1 MAFDDTFRRGEIP
14 AWWKHTISKRYVR
27 GWGVCPAHLRTPS
40 LRSSQSGSK
49 IKFCLIFRDS
59 VLSACVYPCLTCGR
73 DRVMVPLSP
82 GQKGNSVIATR
93 PGEQRLLSTK
103 EKEKHLLNTT
113 ACTRGKASGQ
123 TPGAWWLLLLSSTQL
138 DWPSLLFYIW
148 GAEVWD
154 EWPKVPWTMTC
165 WDQGPAFDPLRGFPQ
180 YMAMSLW
187 INHVVKYRRWSLRIV
202 EP

>member
-49 IKFCLIFRDS
+49 MKFYLIFGDS
-59 VLSACVYPCLTCGR
+59 VLSACVYSCLTFGR
-73 DRVMVPLSP
+73 DRVMVPLSL

-93 PGEQRLLSTK
+93 PGEQWFLSAK

-113 ACTRGKASGQ
+113 AWTRGKASGQ
-123 TPGAWWLLLLSSTQL
+123 MPGGLVVFSTKFHPIRLVQSPVL
-138 DWPSLLFYIW
+138 HMRCRGVGWM
-148 GAEVWD
+148 A
-154 EWPKVPWTMTC
+154 
-165 WDQGPAFDPLRGFPQ
+165 QGPMNDDLLGPGS
-180 YMAMSLW
+180 SLW
-187 INHVVKYRRWSLRIV
+187 NPAGLPSVHGHVSVNKPCGKI
-202 EP
+202 